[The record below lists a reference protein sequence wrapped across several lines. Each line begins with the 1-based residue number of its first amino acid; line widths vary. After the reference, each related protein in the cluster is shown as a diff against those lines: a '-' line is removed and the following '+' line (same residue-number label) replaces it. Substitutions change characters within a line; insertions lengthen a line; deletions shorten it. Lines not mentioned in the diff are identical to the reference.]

1 MIILKKAWKKFI
13 NYAYEQ
19 STQALPSH
27 EKFKYLI
34 SVIDP
39 EVFKRLNIYDPDQPM
54 VIGFSKNIVES
65 NSLLREVIEKSKSQS
80 LISQTFSSFST
91 YEIPAYQFFTDNGNF
106 LVDISEPIKETL
118 LCLNEIFAIYNEQ
131 ENLVVKDTSAVTYN
145 RNFSTLQLNTD
156 ILLAFVESLYSL
168 YKKLL

>member
-27 EKFKYLI
+27 EKIKYLI

-39 EVFKRLNIYDPDQPM
+39 EVFKRLNIYDSDQST
-54 VIGFSKNIVES
+54 VIGFSKNIIKS
-65 NSLLREVIEKSKSQS
+65 NDLLKEVIEKSKNST

-91 YEIPAYQFFTDNGNF
+91 YEIPVYQFFTDDGNF

-118 LCLNEIFAIYNEQ
+118 LCLNEIFAIYSEQ
-131 ENLVVKDTSAVTYN
+131 ENPVVKDAKAVIYN

-156 ILLAFVESLYSL
+156 ILLAFVESLYGL